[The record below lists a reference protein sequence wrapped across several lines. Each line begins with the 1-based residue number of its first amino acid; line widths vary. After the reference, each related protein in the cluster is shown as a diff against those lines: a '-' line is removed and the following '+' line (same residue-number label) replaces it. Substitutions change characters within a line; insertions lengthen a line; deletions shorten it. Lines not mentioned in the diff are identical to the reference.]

1 MNNKSKQFSGFIYVA
16 LSAFMYATMPILG
29 KYAYASGL
37 KPDQVIILRYGFAF
51 LILASY
57 LLIVKR
63 TSPFSK
69 SPLVWVQGSI
79 FIMGSLFYFFALRLL
94 AVSLITII
102 LFSYPALVSL
112 LSIKIYK
119 EKLGPGHFA
128 AVLLAIAGT
137 GLVGGLGL
145 SHLQISSTGVLL
157 AVSTAVCYTVFCLL
171 GQKTTDGSSPL
182 SLTASISFAGVLI
195 ILLVFHSPG
204 FLLRLNLMQLLIGLA
219 LGLVN
224 TVLAVSFYLKG
235 IQLIGAA
242 RASLV
247 SILEP
252 VLTVILAVL
261 ILHEHLTSPQL
272 TGALLVLASMF
283 IAVHSGRQENLAAK
297 PE

>member
-1 MNNKSKQFSGFIYVA
+1 LNNKSRQFSGFIYVA

-37 KPDQVIILRYGFAF
+37 KPDQVIFLRYGLAF

-57 LLIVKR
+57 LLICKK

-69 SPLVWVQGSI
+69 SPLVWLQGSI
-79 FIMGSLFYFFALRLL
+79 FIIGSLFYFSALRLL
-94 AVSLITII
+94 DVSLITII

-112 LSIKIYK
+112 LSIAIYR
-119 EKLGPGHFA
+119 EKLGPGHFV
-128 AVLLAIAGT
+128 AVLLAITGT
-137 GLVGGLGL
+137 GLVGGLGP
-145 SHLQISSTGVLL
+145 SHLQVSSTGVLL
-157 AVSTAVCYTVFCLL
+157 AGATAVCYTAFCLL

-182 SLTASISFAGVLI
+182 SLTASISFAGVFI
-195 ILLVFHSPG
+195 ILLAFHSPE
-204 FLLRLNLMQLLIGLA
+204 FLLRLNLTQLLIGLA

-261 ILHEHLTSPQL
+261 ILHEHLTSLQL

-283 IAVHSGRQENLAAK
+283 IAVRSGRQETLAAN